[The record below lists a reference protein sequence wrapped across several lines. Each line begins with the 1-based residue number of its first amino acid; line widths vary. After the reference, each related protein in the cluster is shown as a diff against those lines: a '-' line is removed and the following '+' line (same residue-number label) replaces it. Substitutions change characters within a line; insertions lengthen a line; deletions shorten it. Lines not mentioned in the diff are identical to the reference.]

1 MIKCPFF
8 VIFALDNMVRK
19 LLICFLWVSAGS
31 FTLPILSA
39 YPVPRDITPEPGP
52 VFTLNPNPVTGSWF
66 HINLAFSESDYPNAK
81 FSISNVLGE
90 VVYTAP
96 IKKTEFAGAK
106 VRVDIADLKLDK
118 GVYFVQVS
126 GGDKSRILRLVVR

>member
-1 MIKCPFF
+1 
-8 VIFALDNMVRK
+8 MVRK
-19 LLICFLWVSAGS
+19 LLCLLIILFATKAALPLAAGV
-31 FTLPILSA
+31 LPPNTHL
-39 YPVPRDITPEPGP
+39 EPGP
-52 VFTLNPNPVTGSWF
+52 VFTLHPNPVTGTWF

-90 VVYTAP
+90 VIHEAP

-106 VRVDIADLKLDK
+106 VRVDIAELKLDR

>member
-1 MIKCPFF
+1 MHKCLFF
-8 VIFALDNMVRK
+8 YIFALDNMVRK
-19 LLICFLWVSAGS
+19 LLVCVLLISAGS
-31 FTLPILSA
+31 FSSLPLSA
-39 YPVPRDITPEPGP
+39 SPSPFDGVAEPGP
-52 VFTLNPNPVTGSWF
+52 GFTLHPNPVTGTWF
-66 HINLAFSESDYPNAK
+66 HINLAFSESEYPNAR

-90 VVYTAP
+90 VIYTAP

-118 GVYFVQVS
+118 GVYFVQVF

>member
-1 MIKCPFF
+1 
-8 VIFALDNMVRK
+8 MVRK
-19 LLICFLWVSAGS
+19 LLCLLLLFSAGS
-31 FTLPILSA
+31 ACLPLSA
-39 YPVPRDITPEPGP
+39 RTFPPNNIVEPGP
-52 VFTLNPNPVTGSWF
+52 GFTLHPNPVTGTWF

-90 VVYTAP
+90 VIYAAP

-106 VRVDIADLKLDK
+106 VRVDVADLKLDR

-126 GGDKSRILRLVVR
+126 GGDKSRILRLIVR

>member
-1 MIKCPFF
+1 
-8 VIFALDNMVRK
+8 MVRK
-19 LLICFLWVSAGS
+19 LLICLFWISAGS
-31 FTLPILSA
+31 STLPTLSA
-39 YPVPRDITPEPGP
+39 SPAPIEVISEPGP
-52 VFTLNPNPVTGSWF
+52 VFSLNPNPVTGSWF
-66 HINLAFSESDYPNAK
+66 HINLAFSESDYPNAR

>member
-1 MIKCPFF
+1 
-8 VIFALDNMVRK
+8 MVRK
-19 LLICFLWVSAGS
+19 LLVCFLLISAGS
-31 FTLPILSA
+31 YSSLSLSA
-39 YPVPRDITPEPGP
+39 TPSPIDGVADPGP
-52 VFTLNPNPVTGSWF
+52 GVTLHPNPVTGTWF
-66 HINLAFSESDYPNAK
+66 HEYPNAR

-90 VVYTAP
+90 VIYTAP

-118 GVYFVQVS
+118 GVYFVQVF

>member
-1 MIKCPFF
+1 MLF
-8 VIFALDNMVRK
+8 
-19 LLICFLWVSAGS
+19 SAGS
-31 FTLPILSA
+31 AYLPLSA
-39 YPVPRDITPEPGP
+39 RTFPPNNIVEPGP
-52 VFTLNPNPVTGSWF
+52 GFTLHPNPVTGTWF

-90 VVYTAP
+90 VIYAAP

-106 VRVDIADLKLDK
+106 VRVDVADLKLDR

-126 GGDKSRILRLVVR
+126 GGDKSRILRLIVR

>member
-1 MIKCPFF
+1 MPFF
-8 VIFALDNMVRK
+8 CYICSRTMVRK
-19 LLICFLWVSAGS
+19 LLFLLLLFSAGS
-31 FTLPILSA
+31 AYLPLSA
-39 YPVPRDITPEPGP
+39 RTFPPNTIVEPGP
-52 VFTLNPNPVTGSWF
+52 GFTLHPNPVTGTWF

-90 VVYTAP
+90 VIYAAP

-106 VRVDIADLKLDK
+106 VRVDVADLKLDR

-126 GGDKSRILRLVVR
+126 GGDKSRILRLIVR

>member
-1 MIKCPFF
+1 
-8 VIFALDNMVRK
+8 MVRK
-19 LLICFLWVSAGS
+19 LLVCILLISAGS
-31 FTLPILSA
+31 FSSLPLSA
-39 YPVPRDITPEPGP
+39 LPSPFDGVAEPGP
-52 VFTLNPNPVTGSWF
+52 GFTLHPNPVTGSWF
-66 HINLAFSESDYPNAK
+66 HINLAFSESEYPNAR

-90 VVYTAP
+90 VIYTAP

-118 GVYFVQVS
+118 GVYFVQVF

>member
-1 MIKCPFF
+1 
-8 VIFALDNMVRK
+8 MVRK
-19 LLICFLWVSAGS
+19 LLCLLLLFSAGS
-31 FTLPILSA
+31 ACLPLSA
-39 YPVPRDITPEPGP
+39 RTFPTNNIVEPGP
-52 VFTLNPNPVTGSWF
+52 GFTLHPNPVTGTWF

-90 VVYTAP
+90 VIYAAP

-106 VRVDIADLKLDK
+106 VRVDVADLKLDR

-126 GGDKSRILRLVVR
+126 GGDKSRILRLIVR